1 MSLKILVFAPHE
13 GDHIYPW
20 LRAQMHQHQLT
31 VLSFHYDKPR
41 TDQVHFIHLKRYTG
55 TRLDFILNIGTIFRE
70 LSRLNPDLI
79 HVHYLSSYGLIAA
92 LFPSRYPKLLSIWG
106 SDINKYYNSSLMGK
120 LCRWALSKY
129 QMINSPSEDIKKK
142 LIAWGYP
149 ENQIAT
155 FQYGID
161 FSELKMRTEKLPGE
175 GVQFLSPRDWAPLY
189 RIEKIIEGFALFAKQ
204 DSTAVLHLT
213 GRGGVERKAELESK
227 IQDLGLN
234 SRIILHGFMEW
245 HVYVQFLASCDV
257 IVSIP
262 TMDGMPLS
270 LLEANY
276 IGLHPIVSKVPAN
289 LEWLKNGVAHFVQGD
304 DASEIAQAMMEAKK
318 QCFDF
323 QALQKNR
330 NLVLQNGDRQKNM
343 KKLSEIYQM
352 MANR

>member
-41 TDQVHFIHLKRYTG
+41 TDQVRFIHLKRFTG
-55 TRLDFILNIGTIFRE
+55 TRLDFLLNIPTIFWKLRQI
-70 LSRLNPDLI
+70 NPDLI

-92 LFPSRYPKLLSIWG
+92 FFPKRYPKLLSIWG
-106 SDINKYYNSSLMGK
+106 SDINKNYNQSVMGR
-120 LCRWALSKY
+120 LCRWALGKY

-161 FSELKMRTEKLPGE
+161 FSELALRPEKLPSK

-189 RIEKIIEGFALFAKQ
+189 RIEKIIEGFAHFAKD

-213 GRGGVERKAELESK
+213 GRGGAERKAELQK
-227 IQDLGLN
+227 IIQDLGIG
-234 SRIILHGFMEW
+234 SQVVMHGFMEW
-245 HVYVQFLASCDV
+245 EDYVEFLASCDV

-270 LLEANY
+270 LMEANY
-276 IGLHPIVSKVPAN
+276 IGLYPIVSNVPAN
-289 LEWLKNGVAHFVQGD
+289 QEWLQQGIASFVQGN
-304 DASEIAQAMMEAKK
+304 DAGEIAQAMDEAKK
-318 QCFDF
+318 RCFDF
-323 QALQKNR
+323 KELQKNR
-330 NLVLQNGDRQKNM
+330 NLVFKNGDRQKNM
-343 KKLSEIYQM
+343 KSLSEIYQKL
-352 MANR
+352 AQR